1 MDTIKHIYCKKV
13 KIDLTKNQKEKID
26 FWLRKCCDVY
36 NVALQE
42 KIYYYQSTKKY
53 LNLYDQKKELVDI
66 KNFDSSFNDVPNKS
80 LQEIIFRVDKSF
92 KKFFKGFGFPNY
104 KKYLNTIEFVKT
116 DVRLIDNN
124 LYLPKIK
131 TKIKTY
137 EIIENGWTSV
147 QIKKQY
153 NDYYLIFRY
162 LKNHNIRYENND
174 ILGVDLGLKSLYT
187 DSNNKSCNRFSLKL
201 IKKYNNRKGILN
213 KSLSKK
219 LKGSKR
225 FKKVK
230 KQLNKSYQRLNNT
243 KMDFL
248 HKSSLVL
255 LKNNES
261 IMNIGDIKIQK
272 IINKYTDKNINSKS
286 NKGMIKSFYM
296 NSLGIYKNI
305 LMYKGVK
312 YNKLINFV
320 SEVNTSKTCSC
331 CGWKNNNLKL
341 SDRVFTCIECN
352 NSIDRDYNSAV
363 NMKLVGSTSF
373 MINKTCSVTIN

>member
-1 MDTIKHIYCKKV
+1 
-13 KIDLTKNQKEKID
+13 
-26 FWLRKCCDVY
+26 
-36 NVALQE
+36 
-42 KIYYYQSTKKY
+42 
-53 LNLYDQKKELVDI
+53 
-66 KNFDSSFNDVPNKS
+66 
-80 LQEIIFRVDKSF
+80 
-92 KKFFKGFGFPNY
+92 
-104 KKYLNTIEFVKT
+104 
-116 DVRLIDNN
+116 
-124 LYLPKIK
+124 
-131 TKIKTY
+131 
-137 EIIENGWTSV
+137 
-147 QIKKQY
+147 
-153 NDYYLIFRY
+153 
-162 LKNHNIRYENND
+162 
-174 ILGVDLGLKSLYT
+174 
-187 DSNNKSCNRFSLKL
+187 
-201 IKKYNNRKGILN
+201 
-213 KSLSKK
+213 
-219 LKGSKR
+219 
-225 FKKVK
+225 
-230 KQLNKSYQRLNNT
+230 
-243 KMDFL
+243 MDFL